1 MATFFRS
8 SQVWVIDYRYQGR
21 ERRWFKALPTGA
33 DAERWACD
41 LLQDLYEGRAT
52 LEGVR
57 PATPQEDADY
67 LHDNLP
73 RNAYC
78 PSGKGPLSE
87 PRPPREDD

>member
-21 ERRWFKALPTGA
+21 ERQWFKALPMGT
-33 DAERWACD
+33 DAGRWASD
-41 LLQDLYEGRAT
+41 LLKDLYGGRAT

-57 PATPQEDADY
+57 PATPAEDADY
-67 LHDNLP
+67 LHGNLP

-78 PSGKGPLSE
+78 PSGKAPLGE
-87 PRPPREDD
+87 PEPPKQID